1 MNFVLSFTPVL
12 VVILT
17 LAALALVGSVA
28 VIAQTLLS
36 HRTVRLARHES
47 FASYYGH
54 AFAH

>member
-1 MNFVLSFTPVL
+1 MSFVLSFTPVL

-17 LAALALVGSVA
+17 LAALALVGSTA
-28 VIAQTLLS
+28 VIARTLLS